1 MDLRKLT
8 IPFFAILL
16 LGLGNIQSGKEKA
29 ETCIACHGE
38 DGNSVVGLWPSLA
51 GQNTNYLKKQ
61 LRLIQSGERPIPV
74 MNGQLDGY
82 DDQDLE
88 DMAAYYASKKNK
100 IGEASADLVEQ
111 GFKLYYAGSLEK
123 GIPACTACHSPRGR
137 GNSPAGYPLLSGQ
150 KTDYISKTLKDYRV
164 GDRQDSEQ
172 SEIMVSIA
180 YKLDDKEIEALAS
193 FINGLY

>member
-29 ETCIACHGE
+29 ETCVACHGE

-61 LRLIQSGERPIPV
+61 LSLIQSGERPILE
-74 MNGQLDGY
+74 MKGQLDGY

-150 KTDYISKTLKDYRV
+150 KTEYISKTLKDYRV

>member
-74 MNGQLDGY
+74 MNRQLDGY

-150 KTDYISKTLKDYRV
+150 KTEYISKTLKDYRL

-180 YKLDDKEIEALAS
+180 YKLDDKEIDALAS

>member
-111 GFKLYYAGSLEK
+111 GFKLYYAGSFEK

-150 KTDYISKTLKDYRV
+150 KTEYISKTLKDYRL

>member
-51 GQNTNYLKKQ
+51 GRNINYLKKQ

-150 KTDYISKTLKDYRV
+150 KTEYISKTLKDYRL

>member
-150 KTDYISKTLKDYRV
+150 KTEYISKTLKDYRV

-180 YKLDDKEIEALAS
+180 YKLDDKEIEELAS

>member
-29 ETCIACHGE
+29 ETCVACHGE

-61 LRLIQSGERPIPV
+61 LSLIQSGERPILE
-74 MNGQLDGY
+74 MKGQLDGY

-137 GNSPAGYPLLSGQ
+137 GNSPAGFPLLSGQ
-150 KTDYISKTLKDYRV
+150 KTEYIAKTLKDYRL
-164 GDRQDSEQ
+164 GDRLDSEQ

>member
-16 LGLGNIQSGKEKA
+16 LGLGNIQPGKEKA

-51 GQNTNYLKKQ
+51 GQNINYLKKQ

-150 KTDYISKTLKDYRV
+150 KTEYISKTLKDYRL

>member
-137 GNSPAGYPLLSGQ
+137 GNSPAGFPLLSGQ
-150 KTDYISKTLKDYRV
+150 KTEYIAKTLKDYRV

>member
-38 DGNSVVGLWPSLA
+38 DGNSVVSLWPSLA

-150 KTDYISKTLKDYRV
+150 KTEYISKTLKDYRL

>member
-74 MNGQLDGY
+74 MIGQLNGY

-150 KTDYISKTLKDYRV
+150 KTEYISKTLKDYRV

>member
-150 KTDYISKTLKDYRV
+150 KTEYISKTLKDYRV

-180 YKLDDKEIEALAS
+180 YKLDDKEIDALAS

>member
-51 GQNTNYLKKQ
+51 GQNINYLKKQ

-88 DMAAYYASKKNK
+88 DMAAYYSSKKNK
-100 IGEASADLVEQ
+100 IGGASADLVEQ

-150 KTDYISKTLKDYRV
+150 KTEYISKTLKDYRL

>member
-8 IPFFAILL
+8 IPYFAILL

-51 GQNTNYLKKQ
+51 GQNINYLKKQ

-150 KTDYISKTLKDYRV
+150 KTEYISKTLKDYRL

>member
-150 KTDYISKTLKDYRV
+150 KTEYISKTLKDYRV

>member
-74 MNGQLDGY
+74 MIGQLNGY

-150 KTDYISKTLKDYRV
+150 KTEYISKTLKDYRV

-180 YKLDDKEIEALAS
+180 YKLDDKEIDALAS

>member
-38 DGNSVVGLWPSLA
+38 DGNSVVSLWPSLA

-137 GNSPAGYPLLSGQ
+137 GNSPAGHPLLSGQ
-150 KTDYISKTLKDYRV
+150 KTEYISKTLKDYRL

>member
-51 GQNTNYLKKQ
+51 VQNINYLKKQ

-150 KTDYISKTLKDYRV
+150 KTEYISKTLKDYRV

-180 YKLDDKEIEALAS
+180 YKLDDKEIDALAS

>member
-51 GQNTNYLKKQ
+51 GQNINYLKKQ
-61 LRLIQSGERPIPV
+61 LRLIQSGERPIAV
-74 MNGQLDGY
+74 MNGQVDGY

-150 KTDYISKTLKDYRV
+150 KTEYISKTLKDYRL

>member
-74 MNGQLDGY
+74 MKDQLDGY

-150 KTDYISKTLKDYRV
+150 KTEYISKTLKDYRL

-180 YKLDDKEIEALAS
+180 YKLDDKEIDALAS

>member
-51 GQNTNYLKKQ
+51 GQNINYLKKQ

-150 KTDYISKTLKDYRV
+150 KTEYISKTLKDYRL

-180 YKLDDKEIEALAS
+180 YKLDDKEIDALAS

>member
-137 GNSPAGYPLLSGQ
+137 GNSPAGYPLLRGQ
-150 KTDYISKTLKDYRV
+150 KTEYISKTLKDYRV

>member
-51 GQNTNYLKKQ
+51 GQNINYLKKQ

-82 DDQDLE
+82 DNQDLE

-150 KTDYISKTLKDYRV
+150 KTEYISKTLKDYRL

>member
-150 KTDYISKTLKDYRV
+150 KTEYISKTLKDYRL

>member
-1 MDLRKLT
+1 MDLRKLS

-111 GFKLYYAGSLEK
+111 GFKLYYVGSLEK

-150 KTDYISKTLKDYRV
+150 KTEYISKTLKDYRV

>member
-88 DMAAYYASKKNK
+88 DMAAYYSSKKNK

-137 GNSPAGYPLLSGQ
+137 GNSPAGFPLLSGQ
-150 KTDYISKTLKDYRV
+150 KTEYISKTLKDYRV

>member
-88 DMAAYYASKKNK
+88 DMAAITQAKKIK
-100 IGEASADLVEQ
+100 
-111 GFKLYYAGSLEK
+111 
-123 GIPACTACHSPRGR
+123 
-137 GNSPAGYPLLSGQ
+137 
-150 KTDYISKTLKDYRV
+150 
-164 GDRQDSEQ
+164 
-172 SEIMVSIA
+172 
-180 YKLDDKEIEALAS
+180 
-193 FINGLY
+193 

>member
-150 KTDYISKTLKDYRV
+150 KTEYISKT
-164 GDRQDSEQ
+164 
-172 SEIMVSIA
+172 
-180 YKLDDKEIEALAS
+180 
-193 FINGLY
+193 

>member
-29 ETCIACHGE
+29 ETCIACLGE

-111 GFKLYYAGSLEK
+111 GFVTLLEAEATVQQD
-123 GIPACTACHSPRGR
+123 IHS
-137 GNSPAGYPLLSGQ
+137 
-150 KTDYISKTLKDYRV
+150 
-164 GDRQDSEQ
+164 
-172 SEIMVSIA
+172 
-180 YKLDDKEIEALAS
+180 
-193 FINGLY
+193 